1 MTLPSVVERPNRK
14 QLEQSESWIFFL
26 VFLCGGVFLL
36 LSFGAAQRHLQQ
48 AASFREFLLRPFDRS
63 RVQPAPPCRE
73 FGPCSKTGCVCSRK
87 SRTEQKHTRPRKEK
101 SRAEETGDGRG
112 LSCPGCAIRSS
123 PVQLPRILQGK
134 ERPPT
139 LVYVY
144 AKWKLQKVSRM
155 ALSVSNL
162 VEGGAE
168 KEMEIKNGTASQT
181 PRPP

>member
-14 QLEQSESWIFFL
+14 QLEQSESLDFFG
-26 VFLCGGVFLL
+26 VLCVGVFLL

-48 AASFREFLLRPFDRS
+48 AASFRVFLLRPFDRS
-63 RVQPAPPCRE
+63 RVRPAPPCRE
-73 FGPCSKTGCVCSRK
+73 FGLRSQNRVRLFAEIKNLAKGTRDLERK
-87 SRTEQKHTRPRKEK
+87 RAERRKRGVGGACRVRVVPLEAPPSNYRGSCKEK
-101 SRAEETGDGRG
+101 NARQP
-112 LSCPGCAIRSS
+112 SC
-123 PVQLPRILQGK
+123 K
-134 ERPPT
+134 
-139 LVYVY
+139 Y